1 MVYRSTYLTISNP
14 IFLKCS
20 RSRHNWLA
28 TSTQLTTP
36 NLVMLGRKVEGL
48 VHGLIF
54 LTLERH
60 VIIKIC
66 NMYIYICIYIYV
78 YIMLYIYAQRLGSAQ
93 ALQRIYLQF
102 TNK

>member
-36 NLVMLGRKVEGL
+36 NLVMLGRKVEAL

-54 LTLERH
+54 LALESH
-60 VIIKIC
+60 VIMKIC
-66 NMYIYICIYIYV
+66 NMYIYIYICI
-78 YIMLYIYAQRLGSAQ
+78 YIMLYIYI
-93 ALQRIYLQF
+93 RIGFVAILV
-102 TNK
+102 N

>member
-36 NLVMLGRKVEGL
+36 NLVMLGRKVEAL

-54 LTLERH
+54 LALESH
-60 VIIKIC
+60 VIMKIC
-66 NMYIYICIYIYV
+66 NMYIYICIYIY
-78 YIMLYIYAQRLGSAQ
+78 IMLYIY
-93 ALQRIYLQF
+93 IYV
-102 TNK
+102 